1 MMATIASLVVEIA
14 ANARRFNSAIQD
26 ITSRAKRFAKQLKS
40 IIGVAVKAV
49 VAGAVAAA
57 GAVTAIVT
65 TTSLAMRDLVRD
77 SEAVGTSA
85 RDLQK
90 WQVAAQGMGIEAET
104 VTDIMKDVNEKIGDF
119 VRTGGGEAADVFEQ
133 LGLSAQGFIGLA
145 PDKALL
151 RISSALDGLSV
162 GEKTFFM
169 ESLAN
174 DASRLIPLLDDNAS
188 RFNELVSEGERWGNI
203 MTASE
208 IKASAALGSTLGK
221 AKKMIFGFKNLLGAQ
236 LAPAFNEIIAW
247 VNELTASFGGPR
259 DAAKAVAGAIIN
271 SMALSIEGVSE
282 LIKWIN
288 KLRVSLMKVQ
298 RIELVAEDI
307 GSRLQLPF
315 TGKDELGPDGQPI
328 EQSRLKEF
336 DAEIKRLQSGET
348 GADAVI
354 AKLRD
359 LAGRISST
367 SSNDIPKLG
376 DSAVN
381 AATNVGMLANSVRGA
396 ATSIVESARAAA
408 IGVIPTNDQSSV
420 PGVASAPRAGLG
432 LSSITPM
439 SQAEVRASQPAGFGA
454 SAQSAVGQQKSR
466 KLGTLT
472 LAGENGGKIDV
483 EANASALESFVAN
496 LLSSTA
502 SAV

>member
-188 RFNELVSEGERWGNI
+188 RFNELVAEGERWGNI

-298 RIELVAEDI
+298 RIELAAESA
-307 GSRLQLPF
+307 GSQVRSLV
-315 TGKDELGPDGQPI
+315 TGEGQTE

>member
-1 MMATIASLVVEIA
+1 MMATIASLVVEIS

-85 RDLQK
+85 RDLQR

-151 RISSALDGLSV
+151 RISAALDGLSV

-298 RIELVAEDI
+298 RIELAAESA
-307 GSRLQLPF
+307 GSQVRSLV
-315 TGKDELGPDGQPI
+315 TGEGQTE

>member
-1 MMATIASLVVEIA
+1 MMATIASLVVEIS

-40 IIGVAVKAV
+40 IIGVTVKAV

-188 RFNELVSEGERWGNI
+188 RFNELVAEGERWGNI

-298 RIELVAEDI
+298 RIELAAESA
-307 GSRLQLPF
+307 GSQVRSLV
-315 TGKDELGPDGQPI
+315 TGEGQTE

-367 SSNDIPKLG
+367 SGNDIPKLG

>member
-133 LGLSAQGFIGLA
+133 LGLSAEGFIGLA

-221 AKKMIFGFKNLLGAQ
+221 AKKMIVGFKNLLGAQ

-298 RIELVAEDI
+298 RIELAAESA
-307 GSRLQLPF
+307 GSQVRSLV
-315 TGKDELGPDGQPI
+315 TGEGQTE

>member
-298 RIELVAEDI
+298 RIELAAESA
-307 GSRLQLPF
+307 GSQVRSLV
-315 TGKDELGPDGQPI
+315 TGEGQTE

>member
-221 AKKMIFGFKNLLGAQ
+221 AKKMIVGFKNLLGAQ

-298 RIELVAEDI
+298 RIELAAESA
-307 GSRLQLPF
+307 GSQVRSLV
-315 TGKDELGPDGQPI
+315 TGEGQTE